1 VFSGC
6 QEPEFSQ
13 AMKQKEEMHIHRF
26 PVLQYC
32 LTFESKA
39 TDCDIQPSEIPS
51 ESLTTLE
58 RGGF

>member
-1 VFSGC
+1 
-6 QEPEFSQ
+6 
-13 AMKQKEEMHIHRF
+13 MKQKEEMHVRRF